1 MNTGNSQPVLFMKKF
16 AKSSWGIL
24 KQSVVGFING
34 DSFTHASSIAFYTIF
49 SLPAILLISLSV
61 GSTLF
66 ERTDVQRELVSQ
78 AGKLIGSGSAI
89 EIENILI
96 NAARQTDTLFAR
108 IVGIVTLIL
117 SATTVFLS
125 LQISINQIWKIKP
138 KPKKGFIKF
147 IVNRLLSLAMVISM
161 GFILMVS
168 LVFDTVLVMFQEKL
182 SHNFGGITLTVIT
195 GLNVIA
201 SLLFITGLFGLMF
214 KMLPDAKIKWR
225 DVWVGAIVTTAL
237 FTGGKFLIG
246 LYLGNSSLNSAYGA
260 AGSLVIILVW
270 VYYSALIF
278 LFGAELTYIYTKEVG
293 SGIEPYAN
301 AVRIETIEIEKKQ
314 PIQQQVPQA

>member
-1 MNTGNSQPVLFMKKF
+1 MKKF

-24 KQSVVGFING
+24 KQSVVSFVEG

-49 SLPAILLISLSV
+49 SLPAILLISLSM

-66 ERTDVQRELVSQ
+66 ERTDVQRELISQ
-78 AGKLIGSGSAI
+78 VGSLIGQSSAL
-89 EIENILI
+89 EIENILL
-96 NAARQTDTLFAR
+96 NAARNTDTWFAR
-108 IVGIVTLIL
+108 TVGIITLVL
-117 SATTVFLS
+117 SATSVFLS

-147 IVNRLLSLAMVISM
+147 IINRLLSLAMVISI
-161 GFILMVS
+161 GFVLMVS
-168 LVFDTVLVMFQEKL
+168 LVVDTVLVMFQEKL
-182 SHNFGGITLTVIT
+182 ADNFGGITLSIVT
-195 GLNVIA
+195 GLNITA
-201 SLLFITGLFGLMF
+201 SLLFIAVLFGLMF

-225 DVWVGAIVTTAL
+225 DVWVGSLVTTAL

-246 LYLGNSSLNSAYGA
+246 LYLGSSSLTSAYGA

-278 LFGAELTYIYTKEVG
+278 LFGAELTYVYTKEVG
-293 SGIEPYAN
+293 SGIEPYTM
-301 AVRIETIEIEKKQ
+301 R
-314 PIQQQVPQA
+314 

>member
-1 MNTGNSQPVLFMKKF
+1 MKKF

-24 KQSVVGFING
+24 KQSVVAFVNG

-78 AGKLIGSGSAI
+78 VGTLIGQGSAV
-89 EIENILI
+89 EIENILM
-96 NAARQTDTLFAR
+96 NAARNSDSWVAR
-108 IVGIVTLIL
+108 VVGIVTLVL

-138 KPKKGFIKF
+138 KPKRGFIKF
-147 IVNRLLSLAMVISM
+147 IINRLLSLAMVISL
-161 GFILMVS
+161 GFVLMVS
-168 LVFDTVLVMFQEKL
+168 LVIDTVLVMFQEKL
-182 SHNFGGITLTVIT
+182 SDNFGGITLTIVT
-195 GLNVIA
+195 SLNVLV
-201 SLLFITGLFGLMF
+201 SLLFIALLFGMMF

-225 DVWVGAIVTTAL
+225 DVWVGSFVTTGL
-237 FTGGKFLIG
+237 FAGGKFLIG
-246 LYLGNSSLNSAYGA
+246 LYLGNSPLNTAYGA
-260 AGSLVIILVW
+260 AGSLVIVLVW

-278 LFGAELTYIYTKEVG
+278 LFGAELTYVYTKEVG

-301 AVRIETIEIEKKQ
+301 AVRVETIEIEKKT
-314 PIQQQVPQA
+314 PIHHEATQV

>member
-1 MNTGNSQPVLFMKKF
+1 MKKF

-24 KQSVVGFING
+24 KQSVVAFING

-66 ERTDVQRELVSQ
+66 ERTDVQRELISQ
-78 AGKLIGSGSAI
+78 VGALIGQGSAI
-89 EIENILI
+89 EIESILL
-96 NAARQTDTLFAR
+96 NAARHSDTLVAR
-108 IVGIVTLIL
+108 IIGIVTLVL

-147 IVNRLLSLAMVISM
+147 IVNRLLSLAMVISI
-161 GFILMVS
+161 GFVLMVS
-168 LVFDTVLVMFQEKL
+168 LVLDTVLVMFQEKL
-182 SHNFGGITLTVIT
+182 ADNFGGITLTIVT
-195 GLNVIA
+195 GLNVIM
-201 SLLFITGLFGLMF
+201 SLLFIALLFGMMF

-225 DVWVGAIVTTAL
+225 DVWVGSFVTTGL

-246 LYLGNSSLNSAYGA
+246 LYLGNSSFNTAYGA

-301 AVRIETIEIEKKQ
+301 AVRVETIEIEKKT
-314 PIQQQVPQA
+314 PVHHEAPQT

>member
-1 MNTGNSQPVLFMKKF
+1 MKKF

-24 KQSVVGFING
+24 KQSVVSFIQG

-66 ERTDVQRELVSQ
+66 ERSDVQRELISQ
-78 AGKLIGSGSAI
+78 AGALIGQGSAA
-89 EIENILI
+89 EIENIVL
-96 NAARQTDTLFAR
+96 NAARSADTWFAR
-108 IVGIVTLIL
+108 VVGIVTLVV
-117 SATTVFLS
+117 SATSVFLS

-147 IVNRLLSLAMVISM
+147 IINRLLSLAMVISM
-161 GFILMVS
+161 GFVLMVS
-168 LVFDTVLVMFQEKL
+168 LVMDTLLVMFQERL
-182 SHNFGGITLTVIT
+182 SDNLGGITLTIVT
-195 GLNVIA
+195 GLNVMV
-201 SLLFITGLFGLMF
+201 SLLFIAVLFGLMF

-225 DVWVGAIVTTAL
+225 DVWVGSLVTTGL
-237 FTGGKFLIG
+237 FTGGKYLIG
-246 LYLGNSSLNSAYGA
+246 FYLGNSSLNSAYGA

-278 LFGAELTYIYTKEVG
+278 LFGAELTYVYTKEVG
-293 SGIEPYAN
+293 SGIEPYTN
-301 AVRIETIEIEKKQ
+301 AVRIETIEIEKKA
-314 PIQQQVPQA
+314 PVQQQAPQT

>member
-1 MNTGNSQPVLFMKKF
+1 MKKF
-16 AKSSWGIL
+16 AKSSWGVL
-24 KQSVVGFING
+24 KQSVVSFIAG

-66 ERTDVQRELVSQ
+66 ERADVQRELISQ
-78 AGKLIGSGSAI
+78 VGTLIGQNSAKEVESI
-89 EIENILI
+89 VL
-96 NAARQTDTLFAR
+96 NAGNKSDNFFAR
-108 IVGIVTLIL
+108 IVGIGTLIV

-161 GFILMVS
+161 GFVLMVS
-168 LVFDTVLVMFQEKL
+168 LVIDTVLVMFQERL
-182 SHNFGGITLTVIT
+182 SGNLGGITLTIVT
-195 GLNVIA
+195 GLNIFV
-201 SLLFITGLFGLMF
+201 SLLFIAVLFGLMF

-225 DVWVGAIVTTAL
+225 DVWVGSLVTTGL
-237 FTGGKFLIG
+237 FTGGKYLIG
-246 LYLGNSSLNSAYGA
+246 FYLGNSSFNSAYGA

-278 LFGAELTYIYTKEVG
+278 LFGAELTYVYTKEMG
-293 SGIEPYAN
+293 SGIEPYEN
-301 AVRIETIEIEKKQ
+301 AVRVETIELEKKTTHHHE
-314 PIQQQVPQA
+314 VV

>member
-1 MNTGNSQPVLFMKKF
+1 MKKF

-24 KQSVVGFING
+24 KQSVVAFVNG

-66 ERTDVQRELVSQ
+66 ERTDVQRELISQ
-78 AGKLIGSGSAI
+78 VGRLIGQGSAI
-89 EIENILI
+89 EIESILL
-96 NAARQTDTLFAR
+96 NAARNSDTWFAR
-108 IVGIVTLIL
+108 VVGIATLVL

-138 KPKKGFIKF
+138 KPKRGFIKF
-147 IVNRLLSLAMVISM
+147 IVNRLLSLAMVISI
-161 GFILMVS
+161 GFVLMVS
-168 LVFDTVLVMFQEKL
+168 LVVDTLLVMFQEKL
-182 SHNFGGITLTVIT
+182 SDNFGGITLTLVT
-195 GLNVIA
+195 GLNILI
-201 SLLFITGLFGLMF
+201 SLLFIALLFGMMF

-225 DVWVGAIVTTAL
+225 DVWVGSLVTTGL
-237 FTGGKFLIG
+237 FTGGKYLIG
-246 LYLGNSSLNSAYGA
+246 FYLGNSSFNTAYGA

-278 LFGAELTYIYTKEVG
+278 LFGAELTYVYTKEVG

-301 AVRIETIEIEKKQ
+301 AVRVETIEIEKKQ
-314 PIQQQVPQA
+314 PVHHEAPQT

>member
-1 MNTGNSQPVLFMKKF
+1 MKKF

-24 KQSVVGFING
+24 KQSVVSFVEG

-49 SLPAILLISLSV
+49 SLPAILLISLSM

-66 ERTDVQRELVSQ
+66 ERTDVQRELISQ
-78 AGKLIGSGSAI
+78 VGTLIGQGSAM
-89 EIENILI
+89 EIENILL
-96 NAARQTDTLFAR
+96 NASRNTDTWFAR
-108 IVGIVTLIL
+108 TVGIITLVL

-147 IVNRLLSLAMVISM
+147 IINRLLSLAMVISM
-161 GFILMVS
+161 GFVLMVS
-168 LVFDTVLVMFQEKL
+168 LVIDTLLVMFQEKL
-182 SHNFGGITLTVIT
+182 SDNFGGITLTIVT

-201 SLLFITGLFGLMF
+201 SLLFIAILFGLMF

-225 DVWVGAIVTTAL
+225 DVWVGALVTTAL

-246 LYLGNSSLNSAYGA
+246 LYLGSSSLTSAYGA

-278 LFGAELTYIYTKEVG
+278 LFGAELTYVYTKEVG
-293 SGIEPYAN
+293 SGIEPYTN
-301 AVRIETIEIEKKQ
+301 AVRVETIEIEKKK
-314 PIQQQVPQA
+314 PIQPVHEETPQT

>member
-1 MNTGNSQPVLFMKKF
+1 MKKF

-24 KQSVVGFING
+24 KQSVVSFVHG

-66 ERTDVQRELVSQ
+66 ERADVQRELISQ
-78 AGKLIGSGSAI
+78 AGSLIGQGSAA
-89 EIENILI
+89 EIESIVL
-96 NAARQTDTLFAR
+96 NAARSADSWVARVIGIITL
-108 IVGIVTLIL
+108 VV
-117 SATTVFLS
+117 SATSVFLS

-138 KPKKGFIKF
+138 KPKRGIIKF
-147 IVNRLLSLAMVISM
+147 IVNRLLSLTMVISI
-161 GFILMVS
+161 GFVLMVS
-168 LVFDTVLVMFQEKL
+168 LVMDTLIVMFQERL
-182 SHNFGGITLTVIT
+182 SDNLGGLTLTIVT

-201 SLLFITGLFGLMF
+201 SLLFVAVLFGLMF

-225 DVWVGAIVTTAL
+225 DVWVGSIVTTAL

-246 LYLGNSSLNSAYGA
+246 LYLGNSTLNSAYGA

-278 LFGAELTYIYTKEVG
+278 LFGAELTYVYTKEVG

-301 AVRIETIEIEKKQ
+301 AVRVETIEIEKK
-314 PIQQQVPQA
+314 

>member
-1 MNTGNSQPVLFMKKF
+1 MKKF

-24 KQSVVGFING
+24 KQSVVAFVNG

-49 SLPAILLISLSV
+49 SLPAILLISLSM

-66 ERTDVQRELVSQ
+66 ERTDVQRELISQ
-78 AGKLIGSGSAI
+78 VGSLIGQGSAM
-89 EIENILI
+89 EIESILL
-96 NAARQTDTLFAR
+96 NAARNTDTWFAR
-108 IVGIVTLIL
+108 TVGIITLVL

-147 IVNRLLSLAMVISM
+147 IINRLLSLAMVISM
-161 GFILMVS
+161 GFVLMVS
-168 LVFDTVLVMFQEKL
+168 LVVDTVLVMFQEKL
-182 SHNFGGITLTVIT
+182 SDNLGGITLTIVT
-195 GLNVIA
+195 GLNVLA
-201 SLLFITGLFGLMF
+201 SLLFIAILFGLMF
-214 KMLPDAKIKWR
+214 KMLPDAKIRWR
-225 DVWVGAIVTTAL
+225 DVWVGSLVTTAL

-246 LYLGNSSLNSAYGA
+246 LYLGSGSLTSAYGA

-293 SGIEPYAN
+293 SGIEPYTN
-301 AVRIETIEIEKKQ
+301 AVRVETIEIEKKKPLPPVHQ
-314 PIQQQVPQA
+314 EAPQT

>member
-1 MNTGNSQPVLFMKKF
+1 MKKF

-24 KQSVVGFING
+24 KQSVVSFVEGE
-34 DSFTHASSIAFYTIF
+34 SFTHASSIAFYTIF
-49 SLPAILLISLSV
+49 SLPAILLISLSM

-66 ERTDVQRELVSQ
+66 ERTDVQRELISQ
-78 AGKLIGSGSAI
+78 VGSLIGQSSAM
-89 EIENILI
+89 EIENILL
-96 NAARQTDTLFAR
+96 NAARNTDTWFAR
-108 IVGIVTLIL
+108 TVGIVTLVL
-117 SATTVFLS
+117 SATSVFLS

-147 IVNRLLSLAMVISM
+147 IINRLLSLAMVISM
-161 GFILMVS
+161 GFVLMVS
-168 LVFDTVLVMFQEKL
+168 LVIDTVLVMFQEKL
-182 SHNFGGITLTVIT
+182 SDNFGGITLTIVT
-195 GLNVIA
+195 ALNVMA
-201 SLLFITGLFGLMF
+201 SLLFIAVLFGLMF

-225 DVWVGAIVTTAL
+225 DVWVGSLVTTAL

-246 LYLGNSSLNSAYGA
+246 LYLGSSSLTSAYGA

-293 SGIEPYAN
+293 SGIEPYN
-301 AVRIETIEIEKKQ
+301 HAVRFETIEIEKKG
-314 PIQQQVPQA
+314 PIHPEAPQT

>member
-1 MNTGNSQPVLFMKKF
+1 MKKF

-24 KQSVVGFING
+24 KQSVVSFVEG

-49 SLPAILLISLSV
+49 SLPAILLISLSM

-66 ERTDVQRELVSQ
+66 ERTDVQRELISQ
-78 AGKLIGSGSAI
+78 VGTLIGQSSAA
-89 EIENILI
+89 EIENILL
-96 NAARQTDTLFAR
+96 NAAQNTDTWFAR
-108 IVGIVTLIL
+108 TVGIITLVL

-125 LQISINQIWKIKP
+125 LQLSINQIWRIKP
-138 KPKKGFIKF
+138 KPRKGFIKF

-161 GFILMVS
+161 GFVLMVS
-168 LVFDTVLVMFQEKL
+168 LVVDTVIVMFQEKL
-182 SHNFGGITLTVIT
+182 ADNFGGITLTIVT
-195 GLNVIA
+195 GLNIA
-201 SLLFITGLFGLMF
+201 VSLLFIAVLFGLMF

-225 DVWVGAIVTTAL
+225 DVWVGSLVTTAL

-246 LYLGNSSLNSAYGA
+246 LYLGNSSLTSAYGA

-278 LFGAELTYIYTKEVG
+278 LFGAELTYVYTKEVG
-293 SGIEPYAN
+293 SGIEPYTN
-301 AVRIETIEIEKKQ
+301 AVRIETIEIEKKT
-314 PIQQQVPQA
+314 PVHHEAPQT

>member
-1 MNTGNSQPVLFMKKF
+1 MKKF

-24 KQSVVGFING
+24 KQSVVSFVEG

-49 SLPAILLISLSV
+49 SLPAILLISLSM

-66 ERTDVQRELVSQ
+66 ERTDVQRELISQ
-78 AGKLIGSGSAI
+78 VGTLIGQSSAM
-89 EIENILI
+89 EIENILL
-96 NAARQTDTLFAR
+96 NAAQNTDTWFAR
-108 IVGIVTLIL
+108 TVGIITLVL

-125 LQISINQIWKIKP
+125 LQLSINQIWRIKP
-138 KPKKGFIKF
+138 KPRKGFIKF

-161 GFILMVS
+161 GFVLMVS
-168 LVFDTVLVMFQEKL
+168 LVVDTVIVMFQEKL
-182 SHNFGGITLTVIT
+182 ADNFGGITLTIVT
-195 GLNVIA
+195 GLNIA
-201 SLLFITGLFGLMF
+201 VSLLFIAVLFGLMF

-225 DVWVGAIVTTAL
+225 DVWVGSLVTTAL

-246 LYLGNSSLNSAYGA
+246 LYLGNSSLTSAYGA

-278 LFGAELTYIYTKEVG
+278 LFGAELTYVYTKEVG
-293 SGIEPYAN
+293 SGIEPYTN
-301 AVRIETIEIEKKQ
+301 AVRIETIEIEKKT
-314 PIQQQVPQA
+314 PVHHEAPQT

>member
-1 MNTGNSQPVLFMKKF
+1 MKKF

-24 KQSVVGFING
+24 KQSVVAFING

-66 ERTDVQRELVSQ
+66 ERTDVQRELISQ
-78 AGKLIGSGSAI
+78 VGSLIGQGSAI
-89 EIENILI
+89 EIESILL
-96 NAARQTDTLFAR
+96 NAARNSDTLVAR
-108 IVGIVTLIL
+108 IIGIITLVL
-117 SATTVFLS
+117 SATSVFLS

-138 KPKKGFIKF
+138 KPKRGFIKF
-147 IVNRLLSLAMVISM
+147 LVNRLLSLAMVISI
-161 GFILMVS
+161 GFVLMVS
-168 LVFDTVLVMFQEKL
+168 LVLDTIIVMFQEKL
-182 SHNFGGITLTVIT
+182 ADNFGGITLTIVT
-195 GLNVIA
+195 GLNVIISVLFIA
-201 SLLFITGLFGLMF
+201 LLFGMMF

-225 DVWVGAIVTTAL
+225 DVWVGSFVTTGL

-246 LYLGNSSLNSAYGA
+246 LYLGNSSFNTAYGA

-301 AVRIETIEIEKKQ
+301 AVQVETIEIEKKQ
-314 PIQQQVPQA
+314 PVHHEAPQP

>member
-1 MNTGNSQPVLFMKKF
+1 MSFIEGN
-16 AKSSWGIL
+16 
-24 KQSVVGFING
+24 
-34 DSFTHASSIAFYTIF
+34 SFTHASSIAFYTIF

-66 ERTDVQRELVSQ
+66 ERADVQRELVSQ
-78 AGKLIGSGSAI
+78 AGALIGHGSAT
-89 EIENILI
+89 EIELIVI
-96 NAARQTDTLFAR
+96 NAARSADSWFAR
-108 IVGIVTLIL
+108 VIGIATLVI
-117 SATTVFLS
+117 SATSVFLS

-161 GFILMVS
+161 GFVLMVS
-168 LVFDTVLVMFQEKL
+168 LVVDTALVMFQERL
-182 SHNFGGITLTVIT
+182 SDNLGGITLTIVT
-195 GLNVIA
+195 VLNVA
-201 SLLFITGLFGLMF
+201 VSLLFIAVLFGLMF

-225 DVWVGAIVTTAL
+225 DVWVGSLVTTGL

-246 LYLGNSSLNSAYGA
+246 LYLGNSSFNSAYGA

-278 LFGAELTYIYTKEVG
+278 LFGAELTYVYTKEVG
-293 SGIEPYAN
+293 SGIEPYTN
-301 AVRIETIEIEKKQ
+301 AVRVETIEVEKKQ
-314 PIQQQVPQA
+314 PVPQT

>member
-1 MNTGNSQPVLFMKKF
+1 MKKF

-24 KQSVVGFING
+24 KQSVVAFVNG
-34 DSFTHASSIAFYTIF
+34 DSFTHASSMAFYTIF

-78 AGKLIGSGSAI
+78 VGTLIGQGSAV
-89 EIENILI
+89 EIENILM
-96 NAARQTDTLFAR
+96 NAARNSDSWVAR
-108 IVGIVTLIL
+108 VVGIVTLVL

-138 KPKKGFIKF
+138 KPKRGFIKF
-147 IVNRLLSLAMVISM
+147 IINRLLSLAMVISL
-161 GFILMVS
+161 GFVLMVS
-168 LVFDTVLVMFQEKL
+168 LVIDTVLVMFQEKL
-182 SHNFGGITLTVIT
+182 SDNFGGITLTIVT
-195 GLNVIA
+195 SLNVLI
-201 SLLFITGLFGLMF
+201 SLLFIALLFGMMF

-225 DVWVGAIVTTAL
+225 DVWVGSFVTTGL
-237 FTGGKFLIG
+237 FAGGKFLIG
-246 LYLGNSSLNSAYGA
+246 LYLGNSPLNTAYGA
-260 AGSLVIILVW
+260 AGSLVIVLVW

-278 LFGAELTYIYTKEVG
+278 LFGAELTYVYTKEVG

-301 AVRIETIEIEKKQ
+301 AVRVETIEIEKKTT
-314 PIQQQVPQA
+314 IHHEAPQT

>member
-1 MNTGNSQPVLFMKKF
+1 M
-16 AKSSWGIL
+16 
-24 KQSVVGFING
+24 KQSVVSFVNG

-49 SLPAILLISLSV
+49 SLPAILLISLSM

-66 ERTDVQRELVSQ
+66 ERTDVQRELISQ
-78 AGKLIGSGSAI
+78 VGSLIGSGSAA
-89 EIENILI
+89 EIESILL
-96 NAARQTDTLFAR
+96 NAARNTDTWFAR
-108 IVGIVTLIL
+108 TVGIITLVL
-117 SATTVFLS
+117 SATSVFLS

-147 IVNRLLSLAMVISM
+147 IINRLLSLAMVISM
-161 GFILMVS
+161 GFVLMVS
-168 LVFDTVLVMFQEKL
+168 LVVDTLLVMFQEKL
-182 SHNFGGITLTVIT
+182 SDNLGGITLTLAT
-195 GLNVIA
+195 GLNVLV
-201 SLLFITGLFGLMF
+201 SLLFIAVLFGLMF

-225 DVWVGAIVTTAL
+225 DVWVGSLVTTAL

-246 LYLGNSSLNSAYGA
+246 LYLGSSSLNSAYGA

-278 LFGAELTYIYTKEVG
+278 LFGAELTYVYTKEVG
-293 SGIEPYAN
+293 SGIEPYTN

-314 PIQQQVPQA
+314 PIHQEAPQT

>member
-1 MNTGNSQPVLFMKKF
+1 MKKF

-24 KQSVVGFING
+24 KQSVMSFIEGN
-34 DSFTHASSIAFYTIF
+34 SFTHASSIALYTIF

-66 ERTDVQRELVSQ
+66 ERADVQRELVSQ
-78 AGKLIGSGSAI
+78 AGALIGHGSAT
-89 EIENILI
+89 EIELIVI
-96 NAARQTDTLFAR
+96 NAARSADSWFAR
-108 IVGIVTLIL
+108 VIGIATLVI
-117 SATTVFLS
+117 SATSVFLS

-161 GFILMVS
+161 GFVLMVS
-168 LVFDTVLVMFQEKL
+168 LVVDTALVMFQERL
-182 SHNFGGITLTVIT
+182 SDNLGGITLTIVT
-195 GLNVIA
+195 VLNVA
-201 SLLFITGLFGLMF
+201 VSLLFIAVLFGLMF

-225 DVWVGAIVTTAL
+225 DVWVGSLVTTGL

-246 LYLGNSSLNSAYGA
+246 LYLGNSSFNSAYGA

-278 LFGAELTYIYTKEVG
+278 LFGAELTYVYTKEVG
-293 SGIEPYAN
+293 SGIEPYTN
-301 AVRIETIEIEKKQ
+301 AVRVETIEVEKKQ
-314 PIQQQVPQA
+314 PVPQT

>member
-1 MNTGNSQPVLFMKKF
+1 MKKF

-24 KQSVVGFING
+24 KQSVVSFVEG

-49 SLPAILLISLSV
+49 SLPAILLISLSM

-66 ERTDVQRELVSQ
+66 ERTDVQRELISQ
-78 AGKLIGSGSAI
+78 VGSLIGHGSAM
-89 EIENILI
+89 EIENILL
-96 NAARQTDTLFAR
+96 NAARNTDTWFAR
-108 IVGIVTLIL
+108 TVGIITLVL
-117 SATTVFLS
+117 SATSVFLS

-147 IVNRLLSLAMVISM
+147 IINRLLSLAMVISI
-161 GFILMVS
+161 GFVLMVS
-168 LVFDTVLVMFQEKL
+168 LVVDTVLVMFQEKL
-182 SHNFGGITLTVIT
+182 ADNFGGITLSIVTGVNIT
-195 GLNVIA
+195 A
-201 SLLFITGLFGLMF
+201 SLLFIAVLFGLMF

-225 DVWVGAIVTTAL
+225 DVWVGALVTTAL

-246 LYLGNSSLNSAYGA
+246 LYLGSSSLTSAYGA

-278 LFGAELTYIYTKEVG
+278 LFGAELTYVYTKEVG
-293 SGIEPYAN
+293 SGIEPYSH
-301 AVRIETIEIEKKQ
+301 AVRVETIEIEKKQ
-314 PIQQQVPQA
+314 PVKHEAPQI

>member
-1 MNTGNSQPVLFMKKF
+1 MKKF

-24 KQSVVGFING
+24 KQSVVSFVKG

-49 SLPAILLISLSV
+49 SLPAILLISLSM

-66 ERTDVQRELVSQ
+66 ERTDVQRELISQ
-78 AGKLIGSGSAI
+78 VGSLIGQSSAM
-89 EIENILI
+89 EIENILL
-96 NAARQTDTLFAR
+96 NAARNTDTLFAR
-108 IVGIVTLIL
+108 IVGIVTLAL

-147 IVNRLLSLAMVISM
+147 IINRLLSLAMVISM

-168 LVFDTVLVMFQEKL
+168 LVVDTVLVMFQEKL
-182 SHNFGGITLTVIT
+182 SDNFGGITLTIVT
-195 GLNVIA
+195 GLNIMV
-201 SLLFITGLFGLMF
+201 SLLFIAALFGLMF

-225 DVWVGAIVTTAL
+225 DVWVGSLVTTAF

-246 LYLGNSSLNSAYGA
+246 LYLGNSTLTSAYGA

-278 LFGAELTYIYTKEVG
+278 LFGAELTFIYTKEVG
-293 SGIEPYAN
+293 SGIEPYAH
-301 AVRIETIEIEKKQ
+301 AVSVETIEIEKKQ
-314 PIQQQVPQA
+314 PVQRETSQS

>member
-1 MNTGNSQPVLFMKKF
+1 MKKF

-24 KQSVVGFING
+24 KQSVVSFVNG

-49 SLPAILLISLSV
+49 SLPAILLISLSM

-66 ERTDVQRELVSQ
+66 ERTDVQRELISQ
-78 AGKLIGSGSAI
+78 VGSLIGQGSAM
-89 EIENILI
+89 EIENILL
-96 NAARQTDTLFAR
+96 NAARNTDTLFAR
-108 IVGIVTLIL
+108 VVGIITLVL

-147 IVNRLLSLAMVISM
+147 IINRLLSLTMVISM

-168 LVFDTVLVMFQEKL
+168 LVVDTVLVMFQEKL
-182 SHNFGGITLTVIT
+182 SDNFGGITLTIVT
-195 GLNVIA
+195 GLNIMV
-201 SLLFITGLFGLMF
+201 SLLFIAALFGLMF

-225 DVWVGAIVTTAL
+225 DVWVGSIVTTAL

-246 LYLGNSSLNSAYGA
+246 LYLGNSTLTSAYGA

-278 LFGAELTYIYTKEVG
+278 LFGAELTFIYTKEVG
-293 SGIEPYAN
+293 SGIEPYAH
-301 AVRIETIEIEKKQ
+301 AVSVEMIEIEKKQ
-314 PIQQQVPQA
+314 PAHREASQP

>member
-1 MNTGNSQPVLFMKKF
+1 MKKF

-24 KQSVVGFING
+24 RQSAVNFVAGE
-34 DSFTHASSIAFYTIF
+34 SFTYASSIAFYTIF
-49 SLPAILLISLSV
+49 SLPAILLISLSI

-78 AGKLIGSGSAI
+78 AGALIGHGSAV
-89 EIENILI
+89 EIETILL
-96 NAARQTDTLFAR
+96 NAARSSESWFAR
-108 IVGIVTLIL
+108 VVGIATLVL
-117 SATTVFLS
+117 SATSVFLS

-138 KPKKGFIKF
+138 KPKKGFVKF

-161 GFILMVS
+161 GFVLMVS
-168 LVFDTVLVMFQEKL
+168 LVVDTLLVMFQARL
-182 SHNFGGITLTVIT
+182 SDNFGGITLTLVT
-195 GLNVIA
+195 GLNVVV
-201 SLLFITGLFGLMF
+201 SLLFIAVLFGLMF

-225 DVWVGAIVTTAL
+225 DVWVGSLVTTAL
-237 FTGGKFLIG
+237 FTGGKFFIG

-260 AGSLVIILVW
+260 AGSLVVILVW

-278 LFGAELTYIYTKEVG
+278 LFGAELTYVYTKEAG

-301 AVRIETIEIEKKQ
+301 AVRVETIEIEKKKTPHAEVSRQ
-314 PIQQQVPQA
+314 